1 MLDLCSAHL
10 SVFELVQGEVE
21 GTQKLAQQNHWIGLR
36 ENLNRKPWFLP
47 SNIGLSCKF
56 SLKPIQWNTCKNI
69 MLKMQNIGTMLQHVR
84 KHRKKKKTSGRK
96 NTITKMRS
104 SANKQTCLH
113 KRLNWPCASGTKGKA
128 IHNWNSCYSTLLPI
142 PVPVFAGIA
151 RFLSDSRFCPFGFRF
166 NSDLWWFLLG
176 WFHFLRVLFCGRS
189 SNVHLSKIFSHI
201 LSVKSNIA

>member
-1 MLDLCSAHL
+1 M
-10 SVFELVQGEVE
+10 G
-21 GTQKLAQQNHWIGLR
+21 
-36 ENLNRKPWFLP
+36 FLP

-56 SLKPIQWNTCKNI
+56 SLEPIQWNTCKNI

-84 KHRKKKKTSGRK
+84 KHRKKNIRKK

-151 RFLSDSRFCPFGFRF
+151 RFLSDSRFYPFGFRF
-166 NSDLWWFLLG
+166 NSDILMIPP
-176 WFHFLRVLFCGRS
+176 CADS
-189 SNVHLSKIFSHI
+189 IFFE
-201 LSVKSNIA
+201 LCSVAALPMFTYPRYSRTSYQ